1 MIKIQI
7 KNRWT
12 GLILFE
18 YEKENNTIKKTVI
31 NAYLRSAYLGSAYLR
46 CANLRD
52 AYLRSAYLGSADLR
66 GADLRGADLGNGK
79 VKTFAVFT
87 GIYTYI
93 VVPYILENGE
103 QRVKMGCYD
112 RSVTEWD
119 QDFWNNNDE
128 FPNNNSVKTNLRLIA
143 FETAK
148 KWIELNK

>member
-31 NAYLRSAYLGSAYLR
+31 NADLRS
-46 CANLRD
+46 
-52 AYLRSAYLGSADLR
+52 
-66 GADLRGADLGNGK
+66 ADLRGADLGNGK